1 MIGKPGDTI
10 LEINWI
16 TNPFRAEK
24 FRNIWLPA
32 AAAVLDFGA
41 TGWAFIRSTDDPQHF
56 VQLGLFADKLD
67 FERYWYSPEISD
79 YRVQATGLFQVPIQP
94 IWYTVEGTGEIV
106 PEPAELEAEA

>member
-10 LEINWI
+10 VEINWI

-24 FRNIWLPA
+24 FRDIWQPA
-32 AAAVLDFGA
+32 AEAVLDFGA

-56 VQLGLFADKLD
+56 VQLALFDDKLE
-67 FERYWYSPEISD
+67 FERYWYSPEIVD

-94 IWYTVEGTGEIV
+94 VWYTVEGTGSIV
-106 PEPAELEAEA
+106 PEEVTQ